1 MLLVMSLHPRGSQSI
16 FQVFQ
21 AVVTDFT
28 KATAWKV
35 AQTTPV
41 LLHPF
46 KNVLLEFTEGF
57 QMDSLFTPF
66 QFPHKQTGW
75 CTGALTLFI
84 LPLQFSLQAP
94 CGLCRCVSS
103 WVISAGCQGRATSG
117 MALHCQGQGAARERR
132 ATGTWKTHGLGQKE
146 RTPLGNLWMW
156 RMNWNR
162 YCLWGILLCTT
173 LKAMKFLST

>member
-41 LLHPF
+41 FLHPF

-117 MALHCQGQGAARERR
+117 HGPALPGPGSSTGEARNGHLEDSR
-132 ATGTWKTHGLGQKE
+132 TWSKGKN
-146 RTPLGNLWMW
+146 TPGKSLNVKDE
-156 RMNWNR
+156 
-162 YCLWGILLCTT
+162 
-173 LKAMKFLST
+173 LKALLPVRNFTLHNP